1 MPENLMFLD
10 RLVLSSYLYELAE
23 KVQQK
28 VNNRSINYFY
38 DDYVDQSRLSF
49 YVQSYINNSG
59 LCIMISIMETKVEM
73 LNKAL
78 KSAKING

>member
-78 KSAKING
+78 QSAKING

>member
-10 RLVLSSYLYELAE
+10 RLVLSSYLYELAG